1 MGRRLFTFHGSRDLT
16 RSIFRHVHPLTR
28 YSYPADEKYEEE
40 RSERKAQRKREKAK
54 DRKERDEYY
63 EDSEDE
69 FKEKQPMMLEA
80 PSSTAGAG
88 SEADFI
94 RENRDRRRERDGE
107 REVQYSNAQQ
117 PYNMSGGLGR
127 RDDGGSGY

>member
-1 MGRRLFTFHGSRDLT
+1 M
-16 RSIFRHVHPLTR
+16 HPLIR
-28 YSYPADEKYEEE
+28 YSYPTDEKYEEE
-40 RSERKAQRKREKAK
+40 RSERKAQRKRDKAK

-80 PSSTAGAG
+80 PSSAAGVG
-88 SEADFI
+88 SEQADFI
-94 RENRDRRRERDGE
+94 RENRDRRREREGE
-107 REVQYSNAQQ
+107 REVQYQSAQQ

-127 RDDGGSGY
+127 RDDGGSAY